1 MTTPSDRFSAAPAGD
16 EDEHT
21 DAPTAGG
28 SGPEVAAG
36 NRAQVRAQAGA
47 PRLSSCELLASAA
60 AELALGSLTGT
71 ERSWALAHIDGCDR
85 CAALVSDLT
94 SAADALMLIAPAADP
109 SPGFEV
115 RWLNRVTAD
124 RSDSTGPAARSTRSG
139 DRPRFG
145 SRRPPGDRPRFG
157 SRRPPGARRTTDAG
171 ERLARVARVAR
182 FRPRALAAA
191 GLAALVLAGTG
202 VGVGIAITPRSPGSG
217 STVAQVR
224 LAALHSAPQ
233 LVARGDAPSGEVAII
248 AGAPSWVVM
257 NYRQPG
263 WSGRVTCVVI
273 ESGHPEVVGS
283 FWIYDGSGSWTVRL
297 ASPGGAVSSA
307 EVRSLSGAVL
317 AKASFVN

>member
-124 RSDSTGPAARSTRSG
+124 RSDSTGPAARSPRSG
-139 DRPRFG
+139 ARPRFG

-171 ERLARVARVAR
+171 ERLARVAR

>member
-1 MTTPSDRFSAAPAGD
+1 M
-16 EDEHT
+16 
-21 DAPTAGG
+21 
-28 SGPEVAAG
+28 
-36 NRAQVRAQAGA
+36 
-47 PRLSSCELLASAA
+47 
-60 AELALGSLTGT
+60 
-71 ERSWALAHIDGCDR
+71 
-85 CAALVSDLT
+85 
-94 SAADALMLIAPAADP
+94 
-109 SPGFEV
+109 
-115 RWLNRVTAD
+115 
-124 RSDSTGPAARSTRSG
+124 
-139 DRPRFG
+139 
-145 SRRPPGDRPRFG
+145 
-157 SRRPPGARRTTDAG
+157 
-171 ERLARVARVAR
+171 AR